1 MRKKKNTR
9 STQIADKPRR
19 FPAADA
25 AVYFLCGAGI
35 AVCLWLFFTDLNKS
49 LIQLDKTP
57 VADISFKYKA
67 AQRRI
72 ADRVLWDRL
81 QQHSPVYSG
90 DLIRTADLSEATV
103 YFPGGA
109 EIDLSE
115 NSIIQVFP
123 ERIDLTRGDVS
134 LAAESKGVIITCGG
148 NTLDIAS
155 GAVVTISSGEE
166 GFSLNVIE
174 GTVRLDSG
182 SGFTDIPEGTA
193 VILDSRGAAL
203 VRSHA
208 VPVSPR
214 PQTKYLVQENAPV
227 RFSWNTLNYQSG
239 EKTRL
244 EIAEDRR
251 FSKPVLKTDID
262 GSETTVSLEAGK
274 WWWRV
279 YPAESRTPP
288 SGIKLSL
295 INAVPPAPISPGR
308 DALIRYNTRLPEI
321 RFIWSETPEAS
332 SYIVEV
338 SVDAAFTLPLI
349 QTQVQRSFL
358 NSRLEAGRW
367 YWRVRPV
374 FSGSFTGTVNDS
386 GTASFTI
393 EQTGELA
400 APVLNAPPDGGF
412 FSILPERQNAYFSW
426 KREPEAAAY
435 TIYISKNADVSGPV
449 ISGKIQQNY
458 FIYGS
463 GETTLTEGVY
473 YWGVTQTNSAGS
485 ESPLSGIFSF
495 TAAANPPPV
504 RAPAEPVAAPAA
516 APVAAEIPPPER
528 PASPPLPPTVP
539 VPVSP
544 RDGFVFGVREILN
557 LERIDFRWIET
568 AGAEAYIFTLYK
580 TGPGN
585 TRREI
590 VRTRQR
596 QAFCSVYL
604 PQLDTG
610 TFLWQV
616 EAVQRD
622 GNIERSSDPG
632 QSSFTIDIPL
642 PGEIKFYDPGPLYG
656 N

>member
-1 MRKKKNTR
+1 MQKKKSTR
-9 STQIADKPRR
+9 SAPAAERSRR
-19 FPAADA
+19 SLSADA
-25 AVYFLCGAGI
+25 AVYFLCGTGI
-35 AVCLWLFFTDLNKS
+35 VLCLGLFFTDLNKS
-49 LIQLDKTP
+49 LVRLDKNPIAT
-57 VADISFKYKA
+57 ISFKYKA
-67 AQRRI
+67 AQRRVT
-72 ADRVLWDRL
+72 DRVLWDRL

-109 EIDLSE
+109 EIDLAE

-123 ERIDLTRGDVS
+123 ERLDFTRGDLS
-134 LAAESKGVIITCGG
+134 LAAESKGIIVTCGG
-148 NTLDIAS
+148 NTLDIAP
-155 GAVVTISSGEE
+155 GAVVTVSAGEE

-182 SGFTDIPEGTA
+182 SGFRDIPEGTA
-193 VILDSRGAAL
+193 LILDSRGAPV

-214 PQTKYLVQENAPV
+214 PQVKYLARENAAV

-262 GSETTVSLEAGK
+262 GSETTVSLEPGK

-279 YPAESRTPP
+279 YPAESRALP
-288 SGIKLSL
+288 SGIKLSV
-295 INAVPPAPISPGR
+295 INAVPPSLISPRR
-308 DALIRYNTRLPEI
+308 DALIRYNARLPEI

-338 SVDAAFTLPLI
+338 AADAAFTSPFI

-358 NSRLEAGRW
+358 NSKLGAGLW

-374 FSGSFTGTVNDS
+374 FSGSFTGNVNDS
-386 GTASFTI
+386 GTATFSI
-393 EQTGELA
+393 EQTTELA

-412 FSILPERQNAYFSW
+412 FSILPERQDAYFSW
-426 KREPEAAAY
+426 KREPEAAVY
-435 TIYISKNADVSGPV
+435 TIYISRNADVSSPV
-449 ISGKIQQNY
+449 ISEAVQQNY
-458 FIYGS
+458 LVYGS

-473 YWGVTQTNSAGS
+473 YWGVTQTNSAGTT
-485 ESPLSGIFSF
+485 SPLSGIFSF
-495 TAAANPPPV
+495 TAGTNPPPV
-504 RAPAEPVAAPAA
+504 QAPAAVEILPPEEPMPPSPPAAPA
-516 APVAAEIPPPER
+516 
-528 PASPPLPPTVP
+528 
-539 VPVSP
+539 PVSP
-544 RDGFVFGVREILN
+544 RNRYVFGVKEILN
-557 LERIDFRWIET
+557 LERIDFRWNGTE
-568 AGAEAYIFTLYK
+568 GAEAYIFTLYK

-596 QAFCSVYL
+596 QTFCSVYL
-604 PQLDTG
+604 QRLDTG

-616 EAVQRD
+616 EAIQRV
-622 GNIERSSDPG
+622 GGIERSSPPG
-632 QSSFTIDIPL
+632 QSSFTINIPL

>member
-1 MRKKKNTR
+1 MRKKKNTP
-9 STQIADKPRR
+9 SAPAADKSRR

-49 LIQLDKTP
+49 LVQLDKTP
-57 VADISFKYKA
+57 IATISFKYKA

-72 ADRVLWDRL
+72 TDRVLWDRL
-81 QQHSPVYSG
+81 QQHSPVYAG

-103 YFPGGA
+103 YFPGRA
-109 EIDLSE
+109 EIDLLE

-123 ERIDLTRGDVS
+123 ERIDLAWGDVS
-134 LAAESKGVIITCGG
+134 LAAELKGVIITCGG
-148 NTLDIAS
+148 NTLDIVPGTVA
-155 GAVVTISSGEE
+155 TISSGEE

-182 SGFTDIPEGTA
+182 SGFTDIPAGTA
-193 VILDSRGAAL
+193 LILDSRGTAL
-203 VRSHA
+203 VRSCA
-208 VPVSPR
+208 VPVSPL
-214 PQTKYLVQENAPV
+214 PQAKYLVQENAFV
-227 RFSWNTLNYQSG
+227 HFSWNTLNYQSG

-244 EIAEDRR
+244 EVAEDRR

-279 YPAESRTPP
+279 YPAESRTLPA
-288 SGIKLSL
+288 GIKLSL
-295 INAVPPAPISPGR
+295 IDAVPPAPISPSG

-338 SVDAAFTLPLI
+338 SADAAFTLPVI

-374 FSGSFTGTVNDS
+374 FSGSLTGTVNDS
-386 GTASFTI
+386 GTASFII

-400 APVLNAPPDGGF
+400 APLLNAPPDGSF

-435 TIYISKNADVSGPV
+435 TIYISKNPDVSGPV
-449 ISGKIQQNY
+449 ISETVQQNY
-458 FIYGS
+458 LMYGS

-473 YWGVTQTNSAGS
+473 YWGVTRTNSAGS
-485 ESPLSGIFSF
+485 VSPLSRIFSF
-495 TAAANPPPV
+495 TAGVNPPPV
-504 RAPAEPVAAPAA
+504 RVPAASTTAPAA
-516 APVAAEIPPPER
+516 AEILPPER
-528 PASPPLPPTVP
+528 PAPPPLPPAVP

-544 RDGFVFGVREILN
+544 RNAHVFGAKEILN
-557 LERIDFRWIET
+557 LERIDFRWTET
-568 AGAEAYIFTLYK
+568 TGAEAYIFTLYK
-580 TGPGN
+580 TGPDN

-596 QAFCSVYL
+596 QTFCSVYL
-604 PQLDTG
+604 QQLDTG
-610 TFLWQV
+610 TFMWQV
-616 EAVQRD
+616 EAVQRA
-622 GNIERSSDPG
+622 GGIERSSAPG